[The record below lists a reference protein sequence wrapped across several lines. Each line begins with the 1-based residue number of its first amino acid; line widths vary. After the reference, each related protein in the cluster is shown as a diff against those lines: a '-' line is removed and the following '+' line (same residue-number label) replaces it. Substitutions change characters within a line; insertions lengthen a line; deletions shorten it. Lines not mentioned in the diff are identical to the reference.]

1 MGINDWRM
9 KRQIKHPERGVLRV
23 IGRHDEHLY
32 PSATGHRITGT
43 ITVPGM
49 PPTRVEH
56 KMEEPARWEGVT
68 ALPVVFERGDPS
80 KFVVLWEELESG
92 AWQDPGDVNP
102 GGSGAPGGFGPNVVI
117 RNSASIRIGPDNM
130 PINVPIPPEAAARV
144 QSAMGKLFGQG
155 RGGVLGQALS
165 EAVGEALSEATGIS
179 YNRQPPMNQPY
190 NQSYG
195 QGGPQSYGQQPGQPY
210 NQQPGQPYG
219 QQPDQSYG
227 QQPPAGQPY
236 GQPSNQS
243 YGQQPGQPHNPQ
255 PGQPHNPQ
263 PSAGQPYGQQPPAGQ
278 PYGQQPPAG
287 QPGGFA
293 QVDPQAFHQPFG
305 EVDPEAFRSPE
316 DRPRPED

>member
-1 MGINDWRM
+1 LGIIAIMGINDWRT

-43 ITVPGM
+43 ITAPGM
-49 PPTRVEH
+49 PGARVEH

-92 AWQDPGDVNP
+92 AWQDPGDLDP
-102 GGSGAPGGFGPNVVI
+102 AGTGAPGGFGPNVV
-117 RNSASIRIGPDNM
+117 RTSASIRIGPDNM

-144 QSAMGKLFGQG
+144 QSAVGKLFGQG

-165 EAVGEALSEATGIS
+165 EAVGEALNQATGLS
-179 YNRQPPMNQPY
+179 YNRQPPMDQPY

-195 QGGPQSYGQQPGQPY
+195 QGGPQSYGQQPQPY
-210 NQQPGQPYG
+210 NQQPQVGQPT
-219 QQPDQSYG
+219 DQSYG
-227 QQPPAGQPY
+227 QQPSQHYDQP
-236 GQPSNQS
+236 
-243 YGQQPGQPHNPQ
+243 PQ
-255 PGQPHNPQ
+255 
-263 PSAGQPYGQQPPAGQ
+263 AGQPYGQQPPT
-278 PYGQQPPAG
+278 G

-316 DRPRPED
+316 DQPRPEG

>member
-1 MGINDWRM
+1 MGINDWRA

-23 IGRHDEHLY
+23 LGRHDEHLY
-32 PSATGHRITGT
+32 PSATGHRITGI
-43 ITVPGM
+43 ITAPGM
-49 PPTRVEH
+49 PPHRIEH
-56 KMEEPARWEGVT
+56 KMDEPARWEGVT
-68 ALPVVFERGDPS
+68 AVPVVIERNDPS

-102 GGSGAPGGFGPNVVI
+102 VGTGAPGGFGPNVVI

-165 EAVGEALSEATGIS
+165 EAVGEALSEATGLS

-195 QGGPQSYGQQPGQPY
+195 QGGPQSYGQQPPAGQPY
-210 NQQPGQPYG
+210 NQQP
-219 QQPDQSYG
+219 
-227 QQPPAGQPY
+227 PAGEPY
-236 GQPSNQS
+236 NQ
-243 YGQQPGQPHNPQ
+243 
-255 PGQPHNPQ
+255 
-263 PSAGQPYGQQPPAGQ
+263 
-278 PYGQQPPAG
+278 QQPPAG

-305 EVDPEAFRSPE
+305 QVDPEAFRSPQ
-316 DRPRPED
+316 DQPRPED

>member
-1 MGINDWRM
+1 MGINDWRT

-43 ITVPGM
+43 ITAPGM
-49 PPTRVEH
+49 SVVRVEH
-56 KMEEPARWEGVT
+56 KMDEPARWEGVT
-68 ALPVVFERGDPS
+68 AVPVVFERGDPS

-102 GGSGAPGGFGPNVVI
+102 GGTGAPGGFGPNVI
-117 RNSASIRIGPDNM
+117 RTSASIRIGPDNM

-144 QSAMGKLFGQG
+144 QSAVGKLFGQG

-165 EAVGEALSEATGIS
+165 EAVGEALNQATGLS
-179 YNRQPPMNQPY
+179 YNRQPPMDQPY

-195 QGGPQSYGQQPGQPY
+195 QGAPQS
-210 NQQPGQPYG
+210 YG

-227 QQPPAGQPY
+227 QQPPAGQP
-236 GQPSNQS
+236 SNQS
-243 YGQQPGQPHNPQ
+243 YGQQPEQPHNP
-255 PGQPHNPQ
+255 
-263 PSAGQPYGQQPPAGQ
+263 QPPAGQ
-278 PYGQQPPAG
+278 PYNQQPPAG

-316 DRPRPED
+316 DRPRPEG

>member
-1 MGINDWRM
+1 MGINDWRA
-9 KRQIKHPERGVLRV
+9 KRQIKYPERGVLRV
-23 IGRHDEHLY
+23 IGRHDEHSR
-32 PSATGHRITGT
+32 PSSTGT
-43 ITVPGM
+43 RIAGIITAPGM
-49 PPTRVEH
+49 PPARIEH
-56 KMEEPARWEGVT
+56 KIEDPARWAGVT
-68 ALPVVFERGDPS
+68 AVPVTVDRSDPS
-80 KFVVLWEELESG
+80 KFVVMWEELESG

-102 GGSGAPGGFGPNVVI
+102 VGAGAPGGFGPNVV
-117 RNSASIRIGPDNM
+117 RTSASIRIGPDNM

-165 EAVGEALSEATGIS
+165 EVVGEALSEATGLS

-210 NQQPGQPYG
+210 NQPGQPYSQQPPAG
-219 QQPDQSYG
+219 QPYNQQPDQSYG

-236 GQPSNQS
+236 N
-243 YGQQPGQPHNPQ
+243 
-255 PGQPHNPQ
+255 
-263 PSAGQPYGQQPPAGQ
+263 
-278 PYGQQPPAG
+278 QQPPAG

-293 QVDPQAFHQPFG
+293 QVDPQAFQQPFG

-316 DRPRPED
+316 DQPRPEG